1 MTDSQ
6 PPVVS
11 SALQPPQGAIVVG
24 ASSGI
29 GAALARKLAREGY
42 LVAAL
47 GRRADRLND
56 LCGEINGELGQ
67 GRARPYPHDATHY
80 AEAPTLFQTILGDL
94 GQVEVVIY
102 ASGLLEP
109 VALSE
114 YHFDKDRAM
123 MEVNL
128 LGAMAW
134 LNQAALL
141 FEHTGGG
148 HVVGLSS
155 IAGERGRVR
164 SPAYNASKAALN
176 SYLESLRNRLTRK
189 GVHVLTVKPGFVDTP
204 MLKSADKKMWVI
216 SPEQAADD
224 IWRAIHGRKQ
234 TIFTPARWWLVAL
247 ALRHV
252 PSIIFRRLS
261 I

>member
-1 MTDSQ
+1 MTG
-6 PPVVS
+6 VIVS
-11 SALQPPQGAIVVG
+11 SALQPPRGAIVVG

-29 GAALARKLAREGY
+29 GTALARKLAREGY
-42 LVAAL
+42 RVAAL
-47 GRRADRLND
+47 GRRADKLND
-56 LCGEINGELGQ
+56 LCNQVNAEVGQ

-80 AEAPTLFQTILGDL
+80 AEIPALFQTILSDL
-94 GQVEVVIY
+94 GQVEVVVY
-102 ASGLLEP
+102 ASGALEP

-114 YHFDKDRAM
+114 FNFDKDRAM
-123 MEVNL
+123 VDVNL

-134 LNQAALL
+134 LNQAATM
-141 FEHTGGG
+141 FEHLGSG
-148 HVVGLSS
+148 HLVGVSS

-204 MLKSADKKMWVI
+204 MLKHADQKLWVI

-224 IWRAIHGRKQ
+224 IWRAIRGRKQ
-234 TIFTPARWWLVAL
+234 TIFTPARWWWVAL

-252 PSIIFRRLS
+252 PSAIFRRLS